1 MAHVSE
7 ILAGRISKPV
17 EQQVLRVAAYCRVST
32 EHEEQETSLEMQEAH
47 FRTIIDANPNWKNAG
62 VFSEKAS
69 GLNLKEHPMFCALMR
84 KCRKNRFI

>member
-7 ILAGRISKPV
+7 VPAGRIFRPD

-47 FRTIIDANPNWKNAG
+47 FRAIIEKNPNWKSAG
-62 VFSEKAS
+62 IFSEKAS
-69 GLNLKEHPMFCALMR
+69 GLNLKERPMFWALVR
-84 KCRKNRFI
+84 K

>member
-32 EHEEQETSLEMQEAH
+32 EHAEQETSLEVQEAH
-47 FRTIIDANPNWKNAG
+47 FRAVIEENPNWENAG
-62 VFSEKAS
+62 IFSEKAS
-69 GLNLKEHPMFCALMR
+69 A
-84 KCRKNRFI
+84 